1 MAAGNFI
8 VRDIGAVVEIMRGPV
23 FSEEFSS
30 EFRLEIPFYKYGHRV
45 EIAKRLDEQNR
56 DTDKKNKKY
65 PLIAL
70 RLDTT
75 EKVYDGIWHFNL
87 NIAIANWTDK
97 NYNAE
102 QRYDQVFEPVLY
114 PLYLRF
120 LEALRQSGLFFW
132 PEEHGKIPPHEKIDR
147 LFWGTAG
154 SEGNEKKLFSDP
166 LDAIEIIGLQL
177 NQELKTC

>member
-1 MAAGNFI
+1 MAVGNYI

-23 FSEEFSS
+23 FTEEFSS
-30 EFRLEIPFYKYGHRV
+30 EFRLDIPFYKYGHRK

-56 DTDKKNKKY
+56 STDQKNKKY

-75 EKVYDGIWHFNL
+75 EDIANDIWHFNL
-87 NIAIANWTDK
+87 NIAIVNYTKA

-102 QRYDQVFEPVLY
+102 ERYDQVYEPVLY
-114 PLYLRF
+114 PIYLRF

-132 PEEHGKIPPHEKIDR
+132 TGDTKIPPHRKADR
-147 LFWGTAG
+147 LFWGTQDN
-154 SEGNEKKLFSDP
+154 EGNLKKIFSDP
-166 LDAIEIIGLQL
+166 LDAIELIDLKL